1 MAILRGYMENKYHYC
16 GICGD
21 RTPLAQMQ
29 YQRGILVD
37 EKCKDKTPFPSIGDR
52 DLEISRLLAS
62 YTDSQ
67 ELKPDRML
75 TEASIQQDDDITFKI

>member
-1 MAILRGYMENKYHYC
+1 MALLRGYLQNKYHFC

-21 RTPLAQMQ
+21 RTPLAQMS

-37 EKCKDKTPFPSIGDR
+37 EKCKDKPPFPNIGDR
-52 DLEISRLLAS
+52 DAAIAKLLS
-62 YTDSQ
+62 TYGDSQ